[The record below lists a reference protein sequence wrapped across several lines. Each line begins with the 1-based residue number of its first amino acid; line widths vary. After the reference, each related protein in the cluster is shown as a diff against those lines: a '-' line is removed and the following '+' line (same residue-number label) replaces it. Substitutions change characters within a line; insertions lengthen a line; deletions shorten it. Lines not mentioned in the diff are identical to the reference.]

1 MAALDPV
8 DIVCDSHEAFRQ
20 IIFTVPYAPIGAD
33 ASPIYQTMNGQV
45 TINGSYFGDV
55 GTAYEDREYIY
66 DNVTLTMVELT
77 RIGLRDLPGGVYV
90 ALPNYVINPPH
101 FSGIQTDLLYYG
113 IYDTFE
119 KFEAVCGSLPS
130 YGDSHQP
137 FAPPNIYGSLN
148 HVEADG
154 FDTGEVILESTGTV
168 IKSSTFLYIAGPYF
182 RGKIEDGDLEMYF
195 RLDGTINHPYQYQN
209 VAEELVINA
218 SSWGESD
225 FRDVRGTYT
234 TVSTDSRGMTFDWT
248 VTLA

>member
-20 IIFTVPYAPIGAD
+20 IIISSPYAPVGAD

-66 DNVTLTMVELT
+66 DNVTLTMVERT
-77 RIGLRDLPGGVYV
+77 RIGLRDLPGGVDT
-90 ALPNYVINPPH
+90 PNYVIDPPH
-101 FSGIQTDLLYYG
+101 FSGIQTDLLYEG
-113 IYDTFE
+113 IYDTSE
-119 KFEAVCGSLPS
+119 KFIALCGNLPS

-137 FAPPNIYGSLN
+137 FAPPTISESLN

-168 IKSSTFLYIAGPYF
+168 IKSSASLSISGPFF
-182 RGKIEDGDLEMYF
+182 RNKIEDGDLEMYF
-195 RLDGTINHPYQYQN
+195 RLDGTINFPYQYQN

-234 TVSTDSRGMTFDWT
+234 TFSTDSRGMTFDWT